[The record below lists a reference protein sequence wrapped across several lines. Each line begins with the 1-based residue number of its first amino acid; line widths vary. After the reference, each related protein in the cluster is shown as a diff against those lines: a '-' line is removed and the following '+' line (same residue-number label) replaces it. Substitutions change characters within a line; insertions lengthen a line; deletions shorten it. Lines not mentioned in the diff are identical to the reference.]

1 MSAGAGTSNRRALHS
16 SHLGVTDGQ
25 LRWQVWT
32 SLAYG
37 ARGLLYYSYAFP
49 TGIMDFNKRFTFHVR
64 VHANLAA
71 VAPIIPVS
79 RPSFCRVPP
88 GMRSIHPHKCHTA
101 ARLVWIQCDV
111 GRYPPEIALVFR
123 ERWGASWS
131 APVSVRVQQAPTR
144 SYSVLLIF
152 FGF

>member
-64 VHANLAA
+64 ILPSCLAWHA
-71 VAPIIPVS
+71 I
-79 RPSFCRVPP
+79 R
-88 GMRSIHPHKCHTA
+88 
-101 ARLVWIQCDV
+101 
-111 GRYPPEIALVFR
+111 
-123 ERWGASWS
+123 
-131 APVSVRVQQAPTR
+131 
-144 SYSVLLIF
+144 
-152 FGF
+152 